1 VADCC
6 RCGKDKHVNKK
17 TLRDVDVRGKR
28 VLVRADLNVPLSA
41 SQEVTDDTRIVA
53 ALPTVRYLLER
64 DARVILC
71 SHLGRPKGEVKETL
85 RLDPVADRLGELLGK
100 TVRKV
105 DDCVGPEVQAAVE
118 AMRPGDVLL
127 LENLRFHPE
136 EKGNDPDFARSLA
149 ELADLY
155 VNDAFGTAHRAHAS
169 TAGVTEYLPSVAGF
183 LMEREIEFLGKAL
196 ESPAHPFV
204 AILGGAKIS
213 GKILV
218 IENLLDKV
226 DALLIGGG
234 MANTFFKA
242 LGYEVGKSLVEDES
256 LATARRL
263 IERGKGKLILP
274 IDAIV
279 ADSFS
284 AEARYEVLPV
294 DEVGEQGMI
303 LDIGPA
309 TVERFREALTGAK
322 MVVWNGP
329 MGVFE
334 LAPFAKGTIAVA
346 EALAELDAVTII
358 GGGDSVAALE
368 QAGLA
373 DRMTHIST
381 GGGASLKLLE
391 GADLPGLSSLD
402 DA

>member
-1 VADCC
+1 MADCC